1 MRNIVNSLFS
11 ATLEGINAKK
21 IEVEATLTKG
31 LPSFSIVGLVSS
43 DIQEAK
49 ERTKSALLTNSFNFP
64 PLKVTINLSPSDIK
78 KRGTHFD
85 LPMAILIALYK
96 EQINTEEIFV
106 FGELGLNGKVKSSS
120 TLFPIILSLKQQNI
134 IKRAIVPK
142 DAMEYLSHIS
152 GIEFIAVDTLKEAI
166 EIFQYKEFKSKYKKY
181 RYSAEYIKVEDR
193 KYFYTEDIDLD
204 FIDIKGQLVA
214 KRASLIAISGMH
226 NFLMEGSPGCGKSMI
241 AKRLK
246 DILPPLTL
254 EEILTIAKHQFLEGT
269 TPDLKPKR
277 PFRSPHHTSTSA
289 SIFGGGASKAKI
301 GEVALANLGILFF
314 DELPQFS
321 KNVLEALREPLQDGV
336 VNISRVNS
344 KIRYM
349 ADIMF
354 VGAMNPCPCGNLLA
368 KSRQC
373 RCTTREINRYKNR
386 LSDPFLDRIDI
397 FVTMQE
403 ISRNDKS
410 DISSKE
416 MREKMFKAFIFQK
429 RRGQIRL
436 NGKLKESEIEKYCKL
451 NDEATNIL
459 FLAVDKFGLSNR
471 AIDSIKRVART
482 IADLEE
488 SINIEKKHI
497 LEAISYRRR

>member
-1 MRNIVNSLFS
+1 M
-11 ATLEGINAKK
+11 
-21 IEVEATLTKG
+21 
-31 LPSFSIVGLVSS
+31 
-43 DIQEAK
+43 
-49 ERTKSALLTNSFNFP
+49 
-64 PLKVTINLSPSDIK
+64 
-78 KRGTHFD
+78 
-85 LPMAILIALYK
+85 
-96 EQINTEEIFV
+96 
-106 FGELGLNGKVKSSS
+106 
-120 TLFPIILSLKQQNI
+120 
-134 IKRAIVPK
+134 
-142 DAMEYLSHIS
+142 
-152 GIEFIAVDTLKEAI
+152 
-166 EIFQYKEFKSKYKKY
+166 
-181 RYSAEYIKVEDR
+181 
-193 KYFYTEDIDLD
+193 
-204 FIDIKGQLVA
+204 
-214 KRASLIAISGMH
+214 
-226 NFLMEGSPGCGKSMI
+226 
-241 AKRLK
+241 
-246 DILPPLTL
+246 
-254 EEILTIAKHQFLEGT
+254 
-269 TPDLKPKR
+269 
-277 PFRSPHHTSTSA
+277 
-289 SIFGGGASKAKI
+289 
-301 GEVALANLGILFF
+301 GILFF

-373 RCTTREINRYKNR
+373 RCTTREIDRYKNR

-429 RRGQIRL
+429 RRGQIKL

-471 AIDSIKRVART
+471 AIDSIKRVGRT